1 MSLKLKKFDMNTLTK
16 NATILTV
23 AKRKSGK
30 SYLIRKIVHH
40 LRDIPVGCV
49 ISPTERANK
58 FFSDFVP
65 NMFIHDEY
73 SPELLGNFLKRQ
85 KKVTK
90 MFKKNPKI
98 DPRAFII
105 LDDCMYNAKEWIKD
119 ANVRYLMFN
128 GRHTNSSVLTTMQYV
143 MGLPPSFRSNFDYVF
158 ILREP
163 YVNIRRKLYEN
174 FAGMFPTF
182 EIFCRV
188 MDVCTEN
195 FGCLVIDNTTR
206 SNKIED
212 QVFWYRADDP
222 GEFKAGAEVFWEHHY
237 NNYQEEDSDKSED
250 EGFDPNNYRRGK
262 KINLNIKQLGRDD

>member
-163 YVNIRRKLYEN
+163 Y
-174 FAGMFPTF
+174 
-182 EIFCRV
+182 
-188 MDVCTEN
+188 